1 MCAKLHFNI
10 CKEIDKQRY
19 DHVPKL
25 VETCH
30 EGKVTIV
37 WNQQVRTDRTVPNN
51 KADIVIDDNK
61 PGTYMSIV
69 VAIPWDT
76 NVIKKEVGI
85 LKYKYLT
92 IEIQRM
98 WNVIAKWYR

>member
-1 MCAKLHFNI
+1 MDHVISACPILAKEQYIKGHDRVCAKLHFNI

-69 VAIPWDT
+69 VAIP
-76 NVIKKEVGI
+76 
-85 LKYKYLT
+85 
-92 IEIQRM
+92 
-98 WNVIAKWYR
+98 